1 MEATA
6 VSVPDSRC
14 TVSVPERLRA
24 AAAIFEE
31 RNALYQDDYKASGT
45 LMRGLFPNG
54 LGDGDLTN
62 AELARLSMV
71 CKMAQKLARYCAN
84 LQRGGHK
91 DSLMDLAVYAVMTSQ
106 LDDLD

>member
-1 MEATA
+1 MST
-6 VSVPDSRC
+6 SS
-14 TVSVPERLRA
+14 SVPERLRA
-24 AAAIFEE
+24 AAELFEE
-31 RNALYQDDYKASGT
+31 RNSLYRDDYKATGT
-45 LMRGLFPNG
+45 LMRGLFPGG
-54 LGDGDLTN
+54 LGGNGDLTD